1 MITSGHH
8 HHYTFRTFKT
18 SNRPRYDQT
27 STMEVSVHRCLA
39 ILASLLIF
47 VCMSIGCST
56 KLPDAASD
64 NSAPLKSSRWFGKK
78 EVTIPAGTI
87 ITVRLGNAVGSK
99 LSNSGDQF
107 NASVATPVEVDG
119 KVVVPSGADASGK
132 VVQAVPRGRFKGA
145 AVLRLALESITI
157 RGDSYDVHTSPVSRS
172 LKGKG
177 KRTAAMIGGGAGGGA
192 LIGGLAGGG
201 KGALIG
207 AALGA
212 GAGTAGAAYTGNRDI
227 MLPAESTLSFK
238 LTEPITV
245 KM

>member
-1 MITSGHH
+1 VHH
-8 HHYTFRTFKT
+8 R
-18 SNRPRYDQT
+18 
-27 STMEVSVHRCLA
+27 LA

-47 VCMSIGCST
+47 ACMCVGCST
-56 KLPDAASD
+56 KPSPSDEVSD
-64 NSAPLKSSRWFGKK
+64 NSAPHKSPSWFAKK
-78 EVTIPAGTI
+78 EVTIPAGTT
-87 ITVRLGNAVGSK
+87 ITVRLANAVGSK

-119 KVVVPSGADASGK
+119 KVVMPSGAEASGK

-145 AVLRLALESITI
+145 AVLRLALESVTI
-157 RGDSYDVHTSPVSRS
+157 KGDSYDVHTSSVSRY

-212 GAGTAGAAYTGNRDI
+212 GAGTAGAAYTGNKEI
-227 MLPAESTLSFK
+227 VLPAESTLSFK
-238 LTEPITV
+238 LAEPINV